1 MSNATLAARS
11 PLMLATVDTTT
22 ANARKRMWYR
32 RLLRDRIAMI
42 SLGVLL
48 LFVIL
53 TILAP
58 VLDLP
63 DPVKTD
69 PRMKSSG
76 IGTAGHLLG
85 TDQVGRDILS
95 RLIWGARTTLMLGVV
110 AAAASTIIGLIFGL
124 IAGYFGGWV
133 DTVIMRIVD
142 VMFAFPSLL
151 LAIVIVAI
159 LGPSLRNALL
169 AIAVLGVPF
178 YIRLVRAEVLTL
190 RASDFV
196 TAARTIGA
204 PSWHILARHLLPN
217 IISPIIVTMSIH
229 IGGLILEAGG
239 LSFLGLGAQPPSP
252 EWGAMVAS
260 GRNQLLLAPH
270 VVLVPS
276 AAIFIVVL
284 AFNLLGDGLRDALD
298 PKANRGEA

>member
-1 MSNATLAARS
+1 MSEAMMTARAPATLADH
-11 PLMLATVDTTT
+11 ATIERAVSKERT
-22 ANARKRMWYR
+22 WWR
-32 RLLRDRIAMI
+32 RLAQDRIAML
-42 SLGVLL
+42 SLAVLL
-48 LFVIL
+48 TFVIL
-53 TILAP
+53 TLLAP
-58 VLDLP
+58 LLDLP

-69 PRMKSSG
+69 PREKAAG
-76 IGTAGHLLG
+76 IGTPGHLLG

-110 AAAASTIIGLIFGL
+110 AAAISTIVGLAFGL
-124 IAGYFGGWV
+124 VAGYFGGWI
-133 DTVIMRIVD
+133 DSVIMRIVD

-159 LGPSLRNALL
+159 LGPNLRNALL
-169 AIAVLGVPF
+169 AIAILGIPF

-190 RASDFV
+190 RSADFV
-196 TAARTIGA
+196 SAAMTIGT
-204 PSWHILARHLLPN
+204 PSWQILTRHLLPN
-217 IISPIIVTMSIH
+217 IVSPIIVTSSIH

-276 AAIFIVVL
+276 AAIFVVVL

-298 PKANRGEA
+298 PKSGR

>member
-1 MSNATLAARS
+1 MTDATVTVGVGGSPLALAAASDAPSRS
-11 PLMLATVDTTT
+11 AKNRT
-22 ANARKRMWYR
+22 WYR
-32 RLLRDRIAMI
+32 RLMRDKVAMAA
-42 SLGVLL
+42 LAVLI
-48 LFVIL
+48 LFVVL
-53 TILAP
+53 ALLAP
-58 VLDLP
+58 VLPLA
-63 DPVKTD
+63 DPIKTD
-69 PRMKSSG
+69 PRMKAAPL
-76 IGTAGHLLG
+76 GTAGHILG

-95 RLIWGARTTLMLGVV
+95 RIIWGARTTLMLGVV
-110 AAAASTIIGLIFGL
+110 AAAVSTVIGLIFGL
-124 IAGYFGGWV
+124 LAGYFGGWV

-142 VMFAFPSLL
+142 VMLAFPSLL
-151 LAIVIVAI
+151 FAIVVVAI

-169 AIAVLGVPF
+169 AIALLGVPF

-190 RASDFV
+190 RSSDFV

-204 PSWHILARHLLPN
+204 PSSSILRRHLLPN
-217 IISPIIVTMSIH
+217 IIAPIIVTSSIH

-298 PKANRGEA
+298 PKSH

>member
-1 MSNATLAARS
+1 MREATLAAS
-11 PLMLATVDTTT
+11 PPISLADV
-22 ANARKRMWYR
+22 AVQVHKGSKERMWYR
-32 RLLRDRIAMI
+32 RLQRDKIAMVALI
-42 SLGVLL
+42 VLL
-48 LFVIL
+48 TFVIL
-53 TILAP
+53 AICAPLLNLA
-58 VLDLP
+58 
-63 DPVKTD
+63 DPIKTD
-69 PRMKSSG
+69 PRSKAEG
-76 IGTAGHLLG
+76 IGTSGHLLG

-95 RLIWGARTTLMLGVV
+95 RLIWGARTTLMLGVT
-110 AAAASTIIGLIFGL
+110 AAAISTIVGLILGL

-133 DTVIMRIVD
+133 DSVIMRIVD

-159 LGPSLRNALL
+159 LGPNLRNALL
-169 AIAVLGVPF
+169 AIAILGVPF

-190 RASDFV
+190 RAADFV
-196 TAARTIGA
+196 TAAQTIGS
-204 PSWHILARHLLPN
+204 PSAQILSRHLLPN
-217 IISPIIVTMSIH
+217 IISPIIVTSSIH

-298 PKANRGEA
+298 PKTQ

>member
-1 MSNATLAARS
+1 MSQATLTARTGKTVS
-11 PLMLATVDTTT
+11 LADSAENVHRGSR
-22 ANARKRMWYR
+22 NRLWYHRLKR
-32 RLLRDRIAMI
+32 DKIAMI
-42 SLGVLL
+42 ALGVLL
-48 LFVIL
+48 TFVIL
-53 TILAP
+53 AICAP
-58 VLDLP
+58 LLNLS
-63 DPVKTD
+63 DPIKTD
-69 PRMKSSG
+69 PRNKAAA

-95 RLIWGARTTLMLGVV
+95 RIIWGARTTLMLGVT
-110 AAAASTIIGLIFGL
+110 AAAISTIAGLIFGL

-133 DTVIMRIVD
+133 DSLIMRIVD

-159 LGPSLRNALL
+159 LGPNLRNALL
-169 AIAVLGVPF
+169 AIAVLGIPF

-190 RASDFV
+190 RAADFV
-196 TAARTIGA
+196 SAAKTIGT
-204 PSWHILARHLLPN
+204 PNRLILARHLLPN
-217 IISPIIVTMSIH
+217 IISPIIVTSSIH

-298 PKANRGEA
+298 PKTQ

>member
-1 MSNATLAARS
+1 MSEATLSATSRVS
-11 PLMLATVDTTT
+11 LAEV
-22 ANARKRMWYR
+22 AVSVQKGAKERMWYR
-32 RLLRDRIAMI
+32 RLQRDKIAMI
-42 SLGVLL
+42 ALGVLL
-48 LFVIL
+48 TFVIL
-53 TILAP
+53 AICAPLLNLA
-58 VLDLP
+58 
-63 DPVKTD
+63 DPIKTD
-69 PRMKSSG
+69 PREKARSL
-76 IGTAGHLLG
+76 GTAGHLLG

-95 RLIWGARTTLMLGVV
+95 RIIWGARTTLMLGVT
-110 AAAASTIIGLIFGL
+110 AAAISTIAGLIFGL

-133 DTVIMRIVD
+133 DSLIMRIVD

-159 LGPSLRNALL
+159 LGPNLRNALL
-169 AIAVLGVPF
+169 AIAILGVPF

-190 RASDFV
+190 RAADFV
-196 TAARTIGA
+196 TAARTIGT
-204 PSWHILARHLLPN
+204 PNSQILSRHLLPN
-217 IISPIIVTMSIH
+217 IISPIIVTSSIH

-298 PKANRGEA
+298 PKTQ